1 MDKDARA
8 CSKSRR
14 RACFVEGGTKP
25 STTNFSWSMSNA
37 HLYVAVREAA
47 AGTFDVL
54 GELGPGPKG
63 GVVYL
68 ARELAGDGLAILKLE
83 PGDDGAGGSQ
93 YFLDVAT
100 ELDGSV
106 PDVEMRCP
114 ACRAKLRQWARFCTQ
129 CGLDVSGE
137 APASGEQ
144 ASRAAL
150 RDKVRAA
157 TAGQYE
163 FLGDIPRSEG
173 GGLVYFA
180 RDLSD
185 GKIVALRLQ
194 KDMNKK
200 FEVGVTR
207 TLKAVERDVASA
219 PASRGAAVTI
229 VQRTPMPRATPGGEV
244 ARTRLVPT
252 PSAPMPAVASGGS
265 PKPASRGP
273 AVASSPAP
281 APREAPAAGSG
292 RKWRIGRAEIA
303 AAIAI
308 VLIVVLILTQL

>member
-1 MDKDARA
+1 
-8 CSKSRR
+8 
-14 RACFVEGGTKP
+14 
-25 STTNFSWSMSNA
+25 MSNA

-54 GELGPGPKG
+54 GELGVTPGG

-68 ARELAGDGLAILKLE
+68 GREIGQETLVVLKLE
-83 PGDDGAGGSQ
+83 PTPDGSGGMQ
-93 YFLDVAT
+93 YFLDILH
-100 ELDGSV
+100 ELDASV

-114 ACRAKLRQWARFCTQ
+114 RCRAKLRQWARFCTQ

-137 APASGEQ
+137 APASGDPRE
-144 ASRAAL
+144 RAAL

-157 TAGQYE
+157 TEGEYE

-207 TLKAVERDVASA
+207 TLKALEREKALAADRVDAA
-219 PASRGAAVTI
+219 RPAVTI
-229 VQRTPMPRATPGGEV
+229 IQRPGAARIGGAAAPNAVRPDAAKPSAVKPSAVKPATMKPNAATTDGSAARRWTPGAMAIV
-244 ARTRLVPT
+244 V
-252 PSAPMPAVASGGS
+252 AVA
-265 PKPASRGP
+265 
-273 AVASSPAP
+273 V
-281 APREAPAAGSG
+281 
-292 RKWRIGRAEIA
+292 
-303 AAIAI
+303 
-308 VLIVVLILTQL
+308 VLIVILLLTRR

>member
-1 MDKDARA
+1 
-8 CSKSRR
+8 
-14 RACFVEGGTKP
+14 
-25 STTNFSWSMSNA
+25 MSNA

-47 AGTFDVL
+47 AGTYDVL

-68 ARELAGDGLAILKLE
+68 AREVGGESLAVLKLE
-83 PGDDGAGGSQ
+83 PADDGAGGGGGGAGQQ
-93 YFLDVAT
+93 YFLDVSQ
-100 ELDGSV
+100 ELDASV

-114 ACRAKLRQWARFCTQ
+114 RCTATLRQWARFCTQ

-150 RDKVRAA
+150 RERVREA
-157 TAGQYE
+157 TAGKYE
-163 FLGDIPRSEG
+163 FLGEISRAEG

-194 KDMNKK
+194 KDMKKQK

-207 TLKAVERDVASA
+207 TLKAVEREQALAADRAEA
-219 PASRGAAVTI
+219 RRPALTI
-229 VQRTPMPRATPGGEV
+229 VQRSGRAVTGRVTPRPRTIPEPNVATPAG
-244 ARTRLVPT
+244 
-252 PSAPMPAVASGGS
+252 ASVGGGS
-265 PKPASRGP
+265 DRPVLLIGSWKVGRVQL
-273 AVASSPAP
+273 AVGVAV
-281 APREAPAAGSG
+281 
-292 RKWRIGRAEIA
+292 IVIVIA
-303 AAIAI
+303 A
-308 VLIVVLILTQL
+308 LFWR

>member
-1 MDKDARA
+1 
-8 CSKSRR
+8 
-14 RACFVEGGTKP
+14 
-25 STTNFSWSMSNA
+25 MSNA
-37 HLYVAVREAA
+37 DLLAAVRDAA

-54 GELGPGPKG
+54 GELGVSANG

-68 ARELAGDGLAILKLE
+68 AREIAGETLAVLKLE

-100 ELDGSV
+100 ELDASV

-114 ACRAKLRQWARFCTQ
+114 RCRAKLRQWARFCTQ

-137 APASGEQ
+137 APSSGEQ
-144 ASRAAL
+144 ASRMVL
-150 RDKVRAA
+150 REKVRAA

-180 RDLSD
+180 RDLTD

-207 TLKAVERDVASA
+207 TLKAVERDAAKADAHGGV
-219 PASRGAAVTI
+219 PRPAVTI
-229 VQRTPMPRATPGGEV
+229 IQRSPLTRVGPIPTPGPRA
-244 ARTRLVPT
+244 A
-252 PSAPMPAVASGGS
+252 
-265 PKPASRGP
+265 
-273 AVASSPAP
+273 AP
-281 APREAPAAGSG
+281 APNPPARSASGPRGAGAPPDVRRAVPNAVQGKPAA
-292 RKWRIGRAEIA
+292 RRWKIGHAEIA

-308 VLIVVLILTQL
+308 ALILVLILTLLT

>member
-1 MDKDARA
+1 
-8 CSKSRR
+8 
-14 RACFVEGGTKP
+14 
-25 STTNFSWSMSNA
+25 MSNA
-37 HLYVAVREAA
+37 HLYVAVRDAA

-54 GELGPGPKG
+54 GELGPGPNG

-68 ARELAGDGLAILKLE
+68 ARALADDALAVLKLA

-93 YFLDVAT
+93 YYLDVAH
-100 ELDGSV
+100 ELDATV

-114 ACRAKLRQWARFCTQ
+114 RCRAKLRQWARFCTQ

-150 RDKVRAA
+150 REKVRAA
-157 TAGQYE
+157 TEGQYE

-194 KDMNKK
+194 KDTNRK

-207 TLKAVERDVASA
+207 TLKAVERD
-219 PASRGAAVTI
+219 PQGGAAGPPRPALTI
-229 VQRTPMPRATPGGEV
+229 VQRSPLGGAGGVVTPGPRPAASPPAA
-244 ARTRLVPT
+244 ARP
-252 PSAPMPAVASGGS
+252 
-265 PKPASRGP
+265 
-273 AVASSPAP
+273 PAP
-281 APREAPAAGSG
+281 NGEPATAPVRPTGAPS
-292 RKWRIGRAEIA
+292 RKMGRAEVA
-303 AAIAI
+303 AAIAVGL
-308 VLIVVLILTQL
+308 VLLLLLLRL

>member
-1 MDKDARA
+1 
-8 CSKSRR
+8 
-14 RACFVEGGTKP
+14 
-25 STTNFSWSMSNA
+25 MSNA
-37 HLYVAVREAA
+37 HLYVAVREAS
-47 AGTFDVL
+47 AGTYDVL
-54 GELGPGPKG
+54 GELGAGASG

-68 ARELAGDGLAILKLE
+68 AREIASEALVVLKLE
-83 PGDDGAGGSQ
+83 PGDDGAGGVA
-93 YFLDVAT
+93 YYLDVSH
-100 ELDGSV
+100 ELDASV

-114 ACRAKLRQWARFCTQ
+114 RCRAKLRQWARFCTQ

-137 APASGEQ
+137 APASGEH

-150 RDKVRAA
+150 REKVRAA
-157 TAGQYE
+157 TAGDYE

-207 TLKAVERDVASA
+207 TLKAVERDQALAADRAEAARPAVTIIQRSGPARLGGATPGPRPASGAAAATPARPNA
-219 PASRGAAVTI
+219 PAS
-229 VQRTPMPRATPGGEV
+229 PNV
-244 ARTRLVPT
+244 AP
-252 PSAPMPAVASGGS
+252 
-265 PKPASRGP
+265 PKPA
-273 AVASSPAP
+273 
-281 APREAPAAGSG
+281 PRWKP
-292 RKWRIGRAEIA
+292 GRAEIA

-308 VLIVVLILTQL
+308 VLILILILSKL

>member
-1 MDKDARA
+1 
-8 CSKSRR
+8 
-14 RACFVEGGTKP
+14 V
-25 STTNFSWSMSNA
+25 SNA

-54 GELGPGPKG
+54 GELGAGPQG

-68 ARELAGDGLAILKLE
+68 AREIGGDALAVLKLE
-83 PGDDGAGGSQ
+83 PADDGAGGLQ
-93 YFLDVAT
+93 YFLDVAQ
-100 ELDGSV
+100 ELDASV

-114 ACRAKLRQWARFCTQ
+114 SCRGKLRQWARFCTQ

-137 APASGEQ
+137 APASGEH

-150 RDKVRAA
+150 RAKVRAA
-157 TAGQYE
+157 TDGQYE

-194 KDMNKK
+194 KDLNKK

-207 TLKAVERDVASA
+207 TLKAVERDAAASSR
-219 PASRGAAVTI
+219 PAGAGVTI
-229 VQRTPMPRATPGGEV
+229 IQRTPMPRPAPV
-244 ARTRLVPT
+244 APART
-252 PSAPMPAVASGGS
+252 
-265 PKPASRGP
+265 
-273 AVASSPAP
+273 PAP
-281 APREAPAAGSG
+281 ASPQASVPPGEPRRWRVG
-292 RKWRIGRAEIA
+292 RTEIA

-308 VLIVVLILTQL
+308 ALIVVLILMGL

>member
-1 MDKDARA
+1 
-8 CSKSRR
+8 
-14 RACFVEGGTKP
+14 
-25 STTNFSWSMSNA
+25 MSNA

-54 GELGPGPKG
+54 GELGAGPKG
-63 GVVYL
+63 GMVYL
-68 ARELAGDGLAILKLE
+68 AREIAGDALVVLKLE
-83 PGDDGAGGSQ
+83 PGDDGAGGTA
-93 YFLDVAT
+93 YYMDVAH
-100 ELDGSV
+100 ELDSSV

-114 ACRAKLRQWARFCTQ
+114 RCRAKLRQWARFCTQ

-150 RDKVRAA
+150 REKVRKA
-157 TAGQYE
+157 TEGEYD

-207 TLKAVERDVASA
+207 TLKAVEREQAL
-219 PASRGAAVTI
+219 AADRAEAARPGVTI
-229 VQRTPMPRATPGGEV
+229 IQR
-244 ARTRLVPT
+244 
-252 PSAPMPAVASGGS
+252 SGGARLGGS
-265 PKPASRGP
+265 VTPRPRPAAAKAGANAAAPNAARPNAAQPNAAPGT
-273 AVASSPAP
+273 P
-281 APREAPAAGSG
+281 APR
-292 RKWRIGRAEIA
+292 WRLGRAEIIA
-303 AAIAI
+303 AVVVA
-308 VLIVVLILTQL
+308 LIVILILSQL

>member
-1 MDKDARA
+1 
-8 CSKSRR
+8 
-14 RACFVEGGTKP
+14 
-25 STTNFSWSMSNA
+25 MSNA

-54 GELGPGPKG
+54 GELGAGANG

-68 ARELAGDGLAILKLE
+68 AREIAGGALVVLKLE
-83 PGDDGAGGSQ
+83 PGDDGAGGAQ

-100 ELDGSV
+100 TLDASV

-114 ACRAKLRQWARFCTQ
+114 KCRAKLRQWARFCTQ

-150 RDKVRAA
+150 REKVRAA
-157 TAGQYE
+157 TEGAYE
-163 FLGDIPRSEG
+163 FLGDIPRAEG

-180 RDLSD
+180 RDLTD

-194 KDMNKK
+194 KDMNKR

-207 TLKAVERDVASA
+207 TLKAVERGEAS
-219 PASRGAAVTI
+219 PPPRGAAVTI
-229 VQRTPMPRATPGGEV
+229 IQRTPMPQRTAPQPNVAGGQAA
-244 ARTRLVPT
+244 ARPLSPLPALPTAKRWRL
-252 PSAPMPAVASGGS
+252 
-265 PKPASRGP
+265 
-273 AVASSPAP
+273 
-281 APREAPAAGSG
+281 
-292 RKWRIGRAEIA
+292 GRAEIA
-303 AAIAI
+303 AVIA
-308 VLIVVLILTQL
+308 VFLIIVLILTQL